1 MKKIGIIPDSFKGSM
16 SSEVVA
22 STIERVAKEVFSCE
36 TSAMPIADGG
46 EGSTKVILAKTG
58 GKLVSVKVLSPE
70 RKEIEAYFGVMT
82 DGTCVIEIAESSGL
96 AKQTSFEAM
105 EATTYGFGQLILA
118 ALEQGYREFLL
129 CLGGSATTD
138 CACGM
143 AAALGVSFLDENG
156 NSFIPVGGTL
166 KDVVQI
172 DLSSLDARIKE
183 SQFKVMSDVENP
195 LFGKDGAAYVYAP
208 QKGASAEEV
217 KLLDDG
223 LKNIAKCIFEA
234 MGISCDTVT
243 GAGAAGGAGYGC
255 VAFLNAEIVS
265 GIEAMLDIYQFDEN
279 MQDADLIITGEGKLD
294 EQSLMGKVLCG
305 VKKHAGDIPILSVCG
320 SCTLPKETL
329 LANGVTAL
337 EIGRGLS
344 TKESMERGEEL
355 LEKALREYFCAM

>member
-96 AKQTSFEAM
+96 AKQTS
-105 EATTYGFGQLILA
+105 
-118 ALEQGYREFLL
+118 
-129 CLGGSATTD
+129 
-138 CACGM
+138 
-143 AAALGVSFLDENG
+143 
-156 NSFIPVGGTL
+156 
-166 KDVVQI
+166 
-172 DLSSLDARIKE
+172 
-183 SQFKVMSDVENP
+183 
-195 LFGKDGAAYVYAP
+195 
-208 QKGASAEEV
+208 
-217 KLLDDG
+217 
-223 LKNIAKCIFEA
+223 FEA